1 MEAPGGLEKDKGPH
15 KNEKRKNSNPNLECP
30 LPKALEV

>member
-15 KNEKRKNSNPNLECP
+15 KKEKRKNSNPSPERP